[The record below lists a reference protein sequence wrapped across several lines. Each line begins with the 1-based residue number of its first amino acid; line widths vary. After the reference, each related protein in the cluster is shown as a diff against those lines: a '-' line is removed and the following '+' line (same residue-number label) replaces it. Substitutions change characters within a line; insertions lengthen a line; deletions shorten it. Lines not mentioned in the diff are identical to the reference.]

1 MKTFYRITVP
11 VIAML
16 IIGLISAC
24 GKDSNGGTTDIY
36 IPDINGNWINAQDA
50 NNQFSFFDA
59 PSQAATG
66 TFNGNETQDGA
77 GIATITG
84 SFNHSK
90 IDFTVTYN
98 DNSKPAATYSGTVS
112 GTANQKM
119 VLKSAGKTVTL
130 NKQQF

>member
-1 MKTFYRITVP
+1 MKTFYKISMP
-11 VIAML
+11 VIALL
-16 IIGLISAC
+16 IIGLMFAC
-24 GKDSNGGTTDIY
+24 GKDTNGGTTDIY
-36 IPDINGNWINAQDA
+36 IPDINGTWVNAQDA

-59 PSQAATG
+59 PNNAASG
-66 TFNGNETQDGA
+66 TFNGNEGQDGS
-77 GIATITG
+77 GIGTITG

-90 IDFTVTYN
+90 INFTVTYN

-119 VLKSAGKTVTL
+119 VITSAGKTITL